1 MTKKYADFITEQQKH
16 NSLRTIKEAKEAK
29 EHSFDDGHHYD
40 KAMDTQHKMIT
51 AKYGKRAADEAN
63 YGWGEGKH
71 SITTKIYSPKRS
83 AGRILLHTRIDP
95 TTGAHDHQFRGDDD

>member
-16 NSLRTIKEAKEAK
+16 SSLRTIKEAKE
-29 EHSFDDGHHYD
+29 HSFDDEHHYN

-71 SITTKIYSPKRS
+71 SITTKIYKQKGGQR
-83 AGRILLHTRIDP
+83 GNTLLHSTIDP
-95 TTGAHDHQFRGDDD
+95 KTGEHDHEFRGDD